1 MKTLLQKISQ
11 GYKIITHIIL
21 LSAVSL
27 QVAAQ
32 SNDNYSLPKIGA
44 AENVT
49 AESDPLDY
57 FVVLFKI
64 VGAVVLWLAVAW
76 FGMLMFGSVIKAAN
90 EARGGDVSWME
101 AGKSMLGNVIIF
113 ILFLGIAIWYS
124 AAFLA

>member
-1 MKTLLQKISQ
+1 MKILLQKISQ
-11 GYKIITHIIL
+11 GYKVITHIIL

-27 QVAAQ
+27 QVSAQ
-32 SNDNYSLPKIGA
+32 SNNGYSLPQVGA
-44 AENVT
+44 AEGVT
-49 AESDPLDY
+49 ADTDPLDF
-57 FVVLFKI
+57 FVVLFKY
-64 VGAVVLWLAVAW
+64 VGAVAIWLAVAW

-101 AGKSMLGNVIIF
+101 AGKSMLGNVIVF

>member
-1 MKTLLQKISQ
+1 MKILSQIVSRCCRKLADSVLLF
-11 GYKIITHIIL
+11 
-21 LSAVSL
+21 AVSVK
-27 QVAAQ
+27 VAAQ
-32 SNDNYSLPKIGA
+32 SNYSLPQVGA
-44 AENVT
+44 AEDVT
-49 AESDPLDY
+49 ADTDPLDF
-57 FVVLFKI
+57 FVVLFKY
-64 VGAVVLWLAVAW
+64 VGAVAIWLAVAW

>member
-1 MKTLLQKISQ
+1 MKILLQKIFRS
-11 GYKIITHIIL
+11 YKKIASSFL
-21 LSAVSL
+21 FFAVSAK
-27 QVAAQ
+27 VAAQ
-32 SNDNYSLPKIGA
+32 STYSLPQVGA
-44 AENVT
+44 AEGVT
-49 AESDPLDY
+49 ADTDPLDF
-57 FVVLFKI
+57 FVVLFKY
-64 VGAVVLWLAVAW
+64 VGAVAIWLAVAW

>member
-1 MKTLLQKISQ
+1 MKILLQKFYQ
-11 GYKIITHIIL
+11 GYKIVTHIIL

-49 AESDPLDY
+49 AESDPLNY

-101 AGKSMLGNVIIF
+101 AGKSMLGNVI
-113 ILFLGIAIWYS
+113 
-124 AAFLA
+124 

>member
-1 MKTLLQKISQ
+1 MKILSQIVSQCCRKLADSVLLF
-11 GYKIITHIIL
+11 
-21 LSAVSL
+21 AVSVK
-27 QVAAQ
+27 VAAQ
-32 SNDNYSLPKIGA
+32 SNYSLPQVGA
-44 AENVT
+44 AEDVT
-49 AESDPLDY
+49 ADTDPLDF
-57 FVVLFKI
+57 FVVLFKY
-64 VGAVVLWLAVAW
+64 VGAVAIWLAVAW